1 VSGERLALWAA
12 IDLLGGRVVRL
23 LRGKREAVTYYD
35 EPPAQAA
42 TRFAAEG
49 ADGLHVVDLDAAFGT
64 GHNRK
69 EIEEILSVSEAS
81 GVAVQVGGGLRTA
94 AAVEDF
100 LERVSGARAVVGSLP
115 FLDRPAFTQ
124 LLRRYSDEDF
134 GERNFL
140 EGVST
145 ARAVADSLP
154 LLDRPASTHL
164 LRKSSSSSSSPISS
178 SLPNYSSLPSRIV
191 VALDCKD
198 GRPTVRGWTEDAGM
212 GDAVSVARSLADL
225 GVSALL
231 VTDVARDGAM
241 AGPNVELLSAVRA
254 VFGGEI
260 LASGGMRGEEDLAPV
275 EGALAGGAR
284 GAIFGRSLHAGATTV
299 SRLRAAR
306 DPGRPS

>member
-1 VSGERLALWAA
+1 MSGERLALWPA
-12 IDLLGGRVVRL
+12 IDLMGGRVVRL
-23 LRGKREAVTYYD
+23 LKGKREAVTFYD

-49 ADGLHVVDLDAAFGT
+49 ADGIHIVDLDAAFGT
-64 GHNRK
+64 GSNGK
-69 EIEEILSVSEAS
+69 EIEEILSASDAS

-100 LERVSGARAVVGSLP
+100 LERVSTARAVVGSLP
-115 FLDRPAFTQ
+115 FLDRPAFT
-124 LLRRYSDEDF
+124 
-134 GERNFL
+134 
-140 EGVST
+140 
-145 ARAVADSLP
+145 
-154 LLDRPASTHL
+154 HL
-164 LRKSSSSSSSPISS
+164 LRKRRGAH
-178 SLPNYSSLPSRIV
+178 RIV

-241 AGPNVELLSAVRA
+241 TGPNVELLAAVRA
-254 VFGGEI
+254 VFPREI

-275 EGALAGGAR
+275 ESALAGGSR
-284 GAIFGRSLHAGATTV
+284 GAIFGRALHAGVTTV
-299 SRLRAAR
+299 GRLRAAR
-306 DPGRPS
+306 DLGRPS